1 VDVQAARRVLKPNS
15 DQLSPKKKAMFP
27 VSLPRVLSLL
37 LFFGLLFG
45 LLTNLSVL
53 RAAAPVPWERGSQN
67 SFVTS
72 LCADHNGHVFLG
84 TEDQGLWR
92 YDPAAPTGKQYAHFT
107 TKDGLA
113 DDDVYALRKIIRQ
126 SFRKGLTNPK
136 SCRILGSSYSHAES
150 TVTFASPGMPFL
162 CSPLRASRAR
172 IGHQEPSSM
181 QAARTNAVKA
191 LHRFGPPTLIMLGSL
206 WVLQAVFAHTGGH
219 GVIIRNLS
227 YDAGI
232 VKVGSTVTDRVQLIN
247 LSSVPLGVGAQ
258 PGCGCTVASVPDKP
272 LAPLRSEAVKLQVNT
287 EGMKN
292 GPQKR
297 EVLLQIRSGARMW
310 QRVATVKFSV
320 R

>member
-1 VDVQAARRVLKPNS
+1 
-15 DQLSPKKKAMFP
+15 MFS

-72 LCADHNGHVFLG
+72 LCTDHNGHVFLG

-136 SCRILGSSYSHAES
+136 SCRILGSAYSYAES

-162 CSPLRASRAR
+162 CSAAFSLLSSESKPRASDTGTVEYA
-172 IGHQEPSSM
+172 S
-181 QAARTNAVKA
+181 RTN
-191 LHRFGPPTLIMLGSL
+191 
-206 WVLQAVFAHTGGH
+206 
-219 GVIIRNLS
+219 
-227 YDAGI
+227 
-232 VKVGSTVTDRVQLIN
+232 
-247 LSSVPLGVGAQ
+247 
-258 PGCGCTVASVPDKP
+258 
-272 LAPLRSEAVKLQVNT
+272 
-287 EGMKN
+287 
-292 GPQKR
+292 
-297 EVLLQIRSGARMW
+297 
-310 QRVATVKFSV
+310 
-320 R
+320 